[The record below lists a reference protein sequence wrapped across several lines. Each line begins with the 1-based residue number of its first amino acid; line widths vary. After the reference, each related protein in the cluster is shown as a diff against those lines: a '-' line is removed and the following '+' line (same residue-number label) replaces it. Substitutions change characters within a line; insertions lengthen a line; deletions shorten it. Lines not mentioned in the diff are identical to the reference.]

1 MDPRRED
8 REREP
13 APTNINPQQQA
24 QPIQEQPEP
33 YNIPPAQSVT
43 RRSRPQTPST
53 LDKFE
58 GDAFSPPELHRDGT
72 TRGVHSPL
80 PPLPQARSLPGV
92 DSRIPRLRGVESHI
106 SAGPRSGIDWIVPIE
121 EKVSVFPSFQL
132 GSTGLNFV

>member
-58 GDAFSPPELHRDGT
+58 GDAFHRQSYT
-72 TRGVHSPL
+72 ATV
-80 PPLPQARSLPGV
+80 LPGEYTV
-92 DSRIPRLRGVESHI
+92 PCHLCPKHGV
-106 SAGPRSGIDWIVPIE
+106 
-121 EKVSVFPSFQL
+121 FL
-132 GSTGLNFV
+132 GSIVGYLGCGAWNHTSRLGLVLALTGSYP